1 MTQDDRGAALPVTI
15 SDIQDAAARLK
26 AVGVQT
32 PILESHRINDLTGGR
47 VLFKA
52 EVLQKTG
59 SFKFRGAYNRLSR
72 LNAAEKARGIVA
84 FSSGNH
90 AQGVAHAAML
100 LGIPAT
106 IVMPADAPRI
116 KIENTKG
123 DGATVIPYNRTD
135 ANRAEIA
142 EKIVAETGATL
153 VPPYND
159 PDIIA
164 GQGTSGLE
172 FTSQAEAMGSKLGAL
187 LVPCSGGGLVS
198 GCAIALNAKVPNC
211 DVYSVEPS
219 DFDDTARSLTAGQR
233 LENKPGVN
241 SICDALL
248 VESPGSLTFAVN
260 NRLLAGGLTAS
271 DSAVRNAVR
280 ILAQELKLVVE
291 PSGAIAFATIL
302 EGNYDPEG
310 KTVGVLLTGGNV
322 DPEAYREIIGS
333 DQ

>member
-1 MTQDDRGAALPVTI
+1 MSPDEHSAALPVAL
-15 SDIQDAAARLK
+15 SDIEKAAARLSGV
-26 AVGVQT
+26 AVQT
-32 PILESHRINDLTGGR
+32 PILESHRINDLTGCR

-59 SFKFRGAYNRLSR
+59 SFKFRGAYNRLSK
-72 LNAAEKARGIVA
+72 LSTAEKSRGVVA

-116 KIENTKG
+116 KIENTRG
-123 DGATVIPYNRTD
+123 DGATVIPYNRAD

-142 EKIVAETGATL
+142 DKIVAETGATL

-172 FTSQAEAMGSKLGAL
+172 FTAQAESINTGLDAL
-187 LVPCSGGGLVS
+187 LVPCSGGGLVA
-198 GCAIALNAKVPNC
+198 GCATALAARMPGCN
-211 DVYSVEPS
+211 VYSVEPA
-219 DFDDTARSLTAGQR
+219 DFDDTARSLAAGQR
-233 LENKPGVN
+233 LEINAGQS

-248 VESPGSLTFAVN
+248 VESPGSLTFQVN
-260 NRLLAGGLTAS
+260 NRLLTGGLTAS
-271 DSAVRNAVR
+271 DSTVGNAMR
-280 ILAQELKLVVE
+280 MLAQELKLVVE
-291 PSGAIAFATIL
+291 ASGAIAFAAIL
-302 EGNYDPEG
+302 EGNCELEG
-310 KTVGVLLTGGNV
+310 KTVGVMLTGGNV
-322 DPEAYREIIGS
+322 DLKTYREIIGS
-333 DQ
+333 D